1 MMKGCYFLSEE
12 CTACVKLTKTDKLIL
27 DSYASMMD
35 GLSAYLGSPYEISL
49 HSLED
54 YHHSVMKICNGYHS
68 GRSAGAPI
76 TDLALNMLK
85 RINDNDLSAI
95 GEYTS
100 YSVINDSGERLKSST
115 IPIFGENAR
124 LIGLLCINLYLDVP
138 ASELIQSLF
147 NPDADKHHKERF
159 NNSLSESILA
169 EVAEAKAQVMHDDTV
184 HSTNKNKEI
193 IRILYNKGIFD
204 IKDSVM
210 QVADIL
216 GISKNTV
223 YLHLRKLESGK

>member
-1 MMKGCYFLSEE
+1 
-12 CTACVKLTKTDKLIL
+12 
-27 DSYASMMD
+27 MD

-54 YHHSVMKICNGYHS
+54 YHHSVIKICNGYHS

-159 NNSLSESILA
+159 NNNLSESILA

-204 IKDSVM
+204 IKDSY
-210 QVADIL
+210 QYAAA
-216 GISKNTV
+216 
-223 YLHLRKLESGK
+223 LRHVVCLLFESP

>member
-1 MMKGCYFLSEE
+1 M
-12 CTACVKLTKTDKLIL
+12 KLTKTDKLIL

-159 NNSLSESILA
+159 NNNLSESILA
-169 EVAEAKAQVMHDDTV
+169 EVAEAKALVMHDDTV

-223 YLHLRKLESGK
+223 YLHLRKLESRK

>member
-1 MMKGCYFLSEE
+1 MKGCYFLSEE
-12 CTACVKLTKTDKLIL
+12 STACVKLTKTDKLIL

-100 YSVINDSGERLKSST
+100 
-115 IPIFGENAR
+115 
-124 LIGLLCINLYLDVP
+124 
-138 ASELIQSLF
+138 
-147 NPDADKHHKERF
+147 
-159 NNSLSESILA
+159 
-169 EVAEAKAQVMHDDTV
+169 
-184 HSTNKNKEI
+184 
-193 IRILYNKGIFD
+193 
-204 IKDSVM
+204 
-210 QVADIL
+210 
-216 GISKNTV
+216 
-223 YLHLRKLESGK
+223 